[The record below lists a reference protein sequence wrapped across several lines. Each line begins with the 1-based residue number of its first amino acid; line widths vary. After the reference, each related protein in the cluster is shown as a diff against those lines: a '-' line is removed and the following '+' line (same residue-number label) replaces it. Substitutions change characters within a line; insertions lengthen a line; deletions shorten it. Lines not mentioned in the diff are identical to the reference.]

1 MTVVSPI
8 HQLTMGQ
15 VVGGTGSRLGVR
27 CFSRAL
33 FVQICFP
40 LDRVLHPSLVSL
52 SKHKVQGF
60 EWSAP
65 LPPDL
70 VPV

>member
-1 MTVVSPI
+1 MTVVSPV
-8 HQLTMGQ
+8 HQLTMSQ
-15 VVGGTGSRLGVR
+15 VVGK
-27 CFSRAL
+27 AL
-33 FVQICFP
+33 FAQICFP